1 MRPVEDRRRS
11 ESGFTL
17 IELLVVIA
25 IIAVLIGLLLP
36 AVQKVREA
44 GARENPCADV
54 GRELV
59 DVRGLLHVNLNMH
72 PGGANVFDYVLTP
85 VDLKGEPSGAGTTGN
100 RWAMV
105 GSSRGEGELGVPFT
119 VDGFD
124 VVGTSSGNAG
134 VRLPVTLQVVLS
146 LGEQEQTELQATI
159 RSVSDLTENPGLYLK
174 LSVRDNL
181 EFFAGPY
188 GLSPRHAND
197 RIEECVAAVGIA
209 DRLADVAGSLSRGLL
224 QRAGLARALLPAPDV
239 LFLDEPTAGLDPA
252 AAAGVRAIISGLRHR
267 GTTVFL
273 TTHRLDEAER
283 LCDRVAIVNT
293 RLVSVGTPAQLTA
306 RRSSG
311 SLEVRL
317 GEPLRNPGSVFGAV
331 DGIRGWRNGRGAGV
345 YVIDVGDPEQGAAD
359 VARAVVGAGA
369 SLIRLCEIETSL
381 EDVYLELLD
390 ADR

>member
-1 MRPVEDRRRS
+1 VATAPDAERSMTARRPALRVEQLTKRFGDRSAFEELTFEVGWGEVFGFLGPNGAGKTTTVRVLCTLLPPTSGRAEVAGIALASGNEREIRRR
-11 ESGFTL
+11 
-17 IELLVVIA
+17 V
-25 IIAVLIGLLLP
+25 
-36 AVQKVREA
+36 
-44 GARENPCADV
+44 
-54 GRELV
+54 
-59 DVRGLLHVNLNMH
+59 
-72 PGGANVFDYVLTP
+72 
-85 VDLKGEPSGAGTTGN
+85 
-100 RWAMV
+100 
-105 GSSRGEGELGVPFT
+105 
-119 VDGFD
+119 
-124 VVGTSSGNAG
+124 
-134 VRLPVTLQVVLS
+134 
-146 LGEQEQTELQATI
+146 
-159 RSVSDLTENPGLYLK
+159 SVLTENPGLYLK

-181 EFFAGPY
+181 EFFAGLY

-331 DGIRGWRNGRGAGV
+331 DGVRGWRNGRGAGV
-345 YVIDVGDPEQGAAD
+345 YVIDVGDPEKGAAD
-359 VARAVVGAGA
+359 VARAVVRAGA